1 MNWTEC
7 LEEPKN
13 LPSVLCLVGPTAVGK
28 SHVAVA
34 LAQRLNAE
42 IINADSRQVF
52 RGLDIA
58 TCKLSVEERAGIPHH
73 LLDIVDPA
81 ERFSVGQ
88 YRRLAV
94 EHIARIHAKGKLPL
108 VVGGTGLYVKA
119 LVYGLWDGPQPDWTF
134 RHHLMTRERECE
146 GTLHQELARRD
157 PSLAAR
163 IHPRD
168 EVRVIRA
175 LEVLH
180 VCQQPLSTLH
190 EQHGFREMPFHTTM
204 IGLTR
209 ERGALYRRI
218 EDRVDRQMAQG
229 LMEEVRG
236 LLQQNYPTD
245 LPAMTGL
252 GYRQL
257 MGCLTG
263 QESLT
268 EGVRL
273 LKRDTRRYAKR
284 QMTWFR
290 KDLNIIWKSIDAQ
303 TTADAV
309 AADIIRDDE
318 CWSRTAMNTVH

>member
-1 MNWTEC
+1 M
-7 LEEPKN
+7 EEPKG

-58 TCKLSVEERAGIPHH
+58 TCKLTVEERAGIPHH
-73 LLDIVDPA
+73 LLDIVDPD

-88 YRRLAV
+88 YRRLAL
-94 EHIARIHAKGKLPL
+94 EHIARIHEKGKLAL

-119 LVYGLWDGPQPDWTF
+119 LVHGLWDGPQPDWPF
-134 RHHLMTRERECE
+134 RDHLMTLERECE
-146 GTLHQELARRD
+146 GILHKKLVKQD
-157 PSLAAR
+157 PHLAAR
-163 IHPRD
+163 VHPRD
-168 EVRVIRA
+168 EVRIIRA
-175 LEVLH
+175 LEVMH
-180 VCQQPLSTLH
+180 VCHQPLSTLH
-190 EQHGFREMPFHTTM
+190 EQHGFREAPFQATM

-209 ERGALYRRI
+209 ERSALYRRI

-229 LMEEVRG
+229 LIEEVRG
-236 LLQQNYPTD
+236 LLQRNYPAD

-263 QESLT
+263 QESVA
-268 EGVRL
+268 EGVRR

-290 KDLNIIWKSIDAQ
+290 KDSSIIWKSIDAHK
-303 TTADAV
+303 TADAV
-309 AADIIRDDE
+309 ADDI
-318 CWSRTAMNTVH
+318 MNTVH

>member
-1 MNWTEC
+1 M
-7 LEEPKN
+7 EEPKRM
-13 LPSVLCLVGPTAVGK
+13 PSVLCLVGPTAVGK

-73 LLDIVDPA
+73 LLDIVDPD

-88 YRRLAV
+88 YRRLAM
-94 EHIARIHAKGKLPL
+94 EHIARIHAQGKLPL

-119 LVYGLWDGPQPDWTF
+119 LVYGLWDGPQPDWAF
-134 RHHLMTRERECE
+134 RERLMTLERERE
-146 GTLHQELARRD
+146 GILHEKLVKQD
-157 PSLAAR
+157 PRLAAR
-163 IHPRD
+163 INPRD
-168 EVRVIRA
+168 EVRIIRA

-180 VCQQPLSTLH
+180 LCHQPLSTIH
-190 EQHGFREMPFHTTM
+190 EQHGFREVPFQTTM

-209 ERGALYRRI
+209 ERSALYRRI

-229 LMEEVRG
+229 LVEEVRG
-236 LLQQNYPTD
+236 LWQRNYPAD

-257 MGCLTG
+257 MACLTG
-263 QESLT
+263 QESVT
-268 EGVRL
+268 EGVRR

-290 KDLNIIWKSIDAQ
+290 KDSSIVWKSIDAH

-309 AADIIRDDE
+309 ADDII
-318 CWSRTAMNTVH
+318 NTVH

>member
-1 MNWTEC
+1 M
-7 LEEPKN
+7 EEPKSM
-13 LPSVLCLVGPTAVGK
+13 PSVLCLVGPTAVGK

-52 RGLDIA
+52 RGLGIA

-73 LLDIVDPA
+73 LLDIVDPD

-88 YRRLAV
+88 YRRLAM

-119 LVYGLWDGPQPDWTF
+119 LVYGLWDGPQPDWAF
-134 RHHLMTRERECE
+134 RDHLMVLERECE
-146 GTLHQELARRD
+146 GILHKKLVRQD
-157 PSLAAR
+157 PRLAAR

-168 EVRVIRA
+168 EVRIIRA
-175 LEVLH
+175 LEVMH
-180 VCQQPLSTLH
+180 VCHQPLSTIH
-190 EQHGFREMPFHTTM
+190 EQHGFREVPFQSTI

-209 ERGALYRRI
+209 ERSVLYRRI

-229 LMEEVRG
+229 LVEEVRG
-236 LLQQNYPTD
+236 LLQRNYPAD

-263 QESLT
+263 QESIT
-268 EGVRL
+268 EGVRR

-290 KDLNIIWKSIDAQ
+290 KDPSIIWKSIDAHK
-303 TTADAV
+303 TADAV
-309 AADIIRDDE
+309 ADDII
-318 CWSRTAMNTVH
+318 NTVH

>member
-1 MNWTEC
+1 M
-7 LEEPKN
+7 
-13 LPSVLCLVGPTAVGK
+13 PSVLCLVGPTAVGK

-58 TCKLSVEERAGIPHH
+58 TCKLTVEERAGIPHH
-73 LLDIVDPA
+73 LLDIVNPD

-88 YRRLAV
+88 YRRLAM
-94 EHIARIHAKGKLPL
+94 EHIARIHAKGKRAL

-119 LVYGLWDGPQPDWTF
+119 LVYGLWDGPQPDWAF
-134 RHHLMTRERECE
+134 RDHLMALERECK
-146 GTLHQELARRD
+146 GTLHKELTRQD
-157 PSLAAR
+157 PCLATR

-168 EVRVIRA
+168 EVRIIRA
-175 LEVLH
+175 LEVMH
-180 VCQQPLSTLH
+180 VCHQPLSTIH
-190 EQHGFREMPFHTTM
+190 EQHGFREMPFQTTM
-204 IGLTR
+204 LALTR
-209 ERGALYRRI
+209 ERSVLYRRI
-218 EDRVDRQMAQG
+218 EDRVDRQIAKG
-229 LMEEVRG
+229 LVAEVRD
-236 LLQQNYPTD
+236 LWQRNYPAD

-257 MGCLTG
+257 MGCLAG

-268 EGVRL
+268 EGVRR

-290 KDLNIIWKSIDAQ
+290 KDPTIIWKSI
-303 TTADAV
+303 TAHETVNAIVDDLMRDV
-309 AADIIRDDE
+309 ARY
-318 CWSRTAMNTVH
+318 SQVS